1 MIRFILCILSVVL
14 FLILS
19 IPCLA
24 LTWLIGKFSTHAQD
38 ISSMRIVQW
47 ALGIVLFLAGTKVT
61 FIGEENIPKDQAV
74 LFVGNHRSI
83 FDVIITY
90 HRARRP
96 VGYVAKIELTKGPIF
111 STWGKRMRC
120 LFFDRNDL
128 RQGMRM
134 IMTGIDLIKEGI
146 SVCIYPEG
154 TRNKNE
160 DEAEL
165 LEFHEGSF
173 RIAYKSGCPVI
184 PLAVSNSVNIWE
196 AQFPKVRKTHV
207 VVEYGRPIYPADLT
221 REEQRHL
228 GIRTREEIRQMLIRN
243 RSLI

>member
-1 MIRFILCILSVVL
+1 MNID
-14 FLILS
+14 
-19 IPCLA
+19 
-24 LTWLIGKFSTHAQD
+24 FS
-38 ISSMRIVQW
+38 
-47 ALGIVLFLAGTKVT
+47 
-61 FIGEENIPKDQAV
+61 KDMQ
-74 LFVGNHRSI
+74 
-83 FDVIITY
+83 Y
-90 HRARRP
+90 
-96 VGYVAKIELTKGPIF
+96 
-111 STWGKRMRC
+111 W
-120 LFFDRNDL
+120 
-128 RQGMRM
+128 
-134 IMTGIDLIKEGI
+134 IDLIKEGI